1 MRASLVSALLAF
13 VLVLPGNLAFAQ
25 DDSAL
30 VQKRNEVREVMHE
43 SLAAL
48 YETAP
53 QARTVIEH
61 AAGYGVFSTFG
72 IKIFFGGGTT
82 GKGVVI
88 NNFTHRDTFMKM
100 LQVQAG
106 LGFGIKKDRLIF
118 IFETQKALRDFVN
131 QGWEFGGQAS
141 AAAMVADQGGMF
153 SGAASVSPGVYLY
166 QLTETGLSAS
176 ITVGV
181 TKSFKDDDLN

>member
-1 MRASLVSALLAF
+1 M
-13 VLVLPGNLAFAQ
+13 
-25 DDSAL
+25 
-30 VQKRNEVREVMHE
+30 
-43 SLAAL
+43 
-48 YETAP
+48 
-53 QARTVIEH
+53 VIEH
-61 AAGYGVFSTFG
+61 AADYGVFSTFG

-82 GKGVVI
+82 GEGVVI
-88 NNFTHRDTFMKM
+88 NSFTHRDTFGKM

-106 LGFGIKKDRLIF
+106 FGFGVKKDRLIF

-176 ITVGV
+176 ITVGG
-181 TKSFKDDDLN
+181 TKFFKDDDLN